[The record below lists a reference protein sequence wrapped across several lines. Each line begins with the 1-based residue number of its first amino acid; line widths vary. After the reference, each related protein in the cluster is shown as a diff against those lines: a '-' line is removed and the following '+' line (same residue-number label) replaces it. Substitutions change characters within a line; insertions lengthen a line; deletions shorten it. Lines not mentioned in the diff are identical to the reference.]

1 MLIDGHAYIFEPLDS
16 PAGYPTLEQKM
27 RAVQQELSIHHQPV
41 WRVRDRARADNSVL
55 ADPDSGALHEVSW
68 GRDKDRLTWTY
79 EGETYTKQYLPPML
93 SNLEMPAERLIAE
106 MDYAGVDIAILHNA
120 SHLGR
125 NNKLHS
131 EATAQYPDRLK
142 SLINLP
148 EADIPSD
155 PTAALREVEHWLNAG
170 GICGFQFFTRSY
182 WGGGREES
190 WNMGP
195 MREFWRGISALGI
208 PVYFTIQPRAGH
220 AFLKSGVDSY
230 LSELD
235 TLHSWMQE
243 YPDLSVV
250 LTHGLSWSTFRQDDR
265 IILPDAVWRVFESD
279 KCNLQLLFPIQLGG
293 IWQYPFKNVEPT
305 VEEIVQ
311 RIGSD
316 HVILGTDLPMVARFW
331 TYRQTIDQ
339 YRVHCPFL
347 SDEDRSNILGA
358 TVARIHNL

>member
-1 MLIDGHAYIFEPLDS
+1 MLIDGHAYIFEPMDS
-16 PAGYPTLEQKM
+16 AAGYPTLEQKM

-41 WRVRDRARADNSVL
+41 WRVRDRALADNSVL
-55 ADPDSGALHEVSW
+55 ADPDSGTLHEVSW

-79 EGETYTKQYLPPML
+79 DGETYTKQYLPPML
-93 SNLEMPAERLIAE
+93 NNLEMPAERLIAE

-148 EADIPSD
+148 ESDIPSD
-155 PTAALREVEHWLNAG
+155 PSAALREVEHWLNAG
-170 GICGFQFFTRSY
+170 GVCGFQFFTRSY
-182 WGGGREES
+182 WGGGRDES

-195 MREFWRGISALGI
+195 MREFWRGISALGL

-265 IILPDAVWRVFESD
+265 IILPEAVWRVFESD

-339 YRVHCPFL
+339 YRFHCPFL
-347 SDEDRSNILGA
+347 SEEDRSNILGA

>member
-1 MLIDGHAYIFEPLDS
+1 MLIDGHAYIFEPMDS
-16 PAGYPTLEQKM
+16 AAGYPTIEQKM
-27 RAVQQELSIHHQPV
+27 QAVQQELSIHHQPV

-55 ADPDSGALHEVSW
+55 ADPDSGALHQVTW

-93 SNLEMPAERLIAE
+93 NNLEMPAERLIAE
-106 MDYAGVDIAILHNA
+106 MDYAGVDLAILHNA

-131 EATAQYPDRLK
+131 EATSLYPDRLK
-142 SLINLP
+142 SLVHVP
-148 EADIPSD
+148 ETDIPSD
-155 PTAALREVEHWLNAG
+155 PSAALKEVEYWLNAG
-170 GICGFQFFTRSY
+170 GVCGLQFFTRPYST
-182 WGGGREES
+182 GGFAES

-195 MREFWRGISALGI
+195 MREFWQGISSLGL
-208 PVYFTIQPRAGH
+208 PVYFTVQPRAGQ
-220 AFLKSGVDSY
+220 AFAKSGTASY

-235 TLHSWMQE
+235 TVHAWMQD
-243 YPDLSVV
+243 YPNLPVV
-250 LTHGLSWSTFRQDDR
+250 LTHGLSWGNFRQDDR
-265 IILPDAVWRVFESD
+265 IILPEAVWRVFESD

-347 SDEDRSNILGA
+347 SDEDRANILGA

>member
-1 MLIDGHAYIFEPLDS
+1 MLIDGHAYIFEPMDS
-16 PAGYPTLEQKM
+16 AAGYPTIEQKM
-27 RAVQQELSIHHQPV
+27 QAVQQELSIHHQPV

-93 SNLEMPAERLIAE
+93 NNLEMPAECLIAE
-106 MDYAGVDIAILHNA
+106 MDYANVDIAILHNA

-148 EADIPSD
+148 EAGIPSD
-155 PTAALREVEHWLNAG
+155 PTAALREVERWLNAG
-170 GICGFQFFTRSY
+170 GVCGFQFFTRSY

-195 MREFWRGISALGI
+195 MREFWRGISGLGL
-208 PVYFTIQPRAGH
+208 PVYFTVQPRAGL
-220 AFLKSGVDSY
+220 AFVKSGSDSY
-230 LSELD
+230 LRELD
-235 TLHSWMQE
+235 TLHDWMQE

-250 LTHGLSWSTFRQDDR
+250 LTHGLSWGNFRQDDR
-265 IILPDAVWRVFESD
+265 IILPEAVWRVFESD
-279 KCNLQLLFPIQLGG
+279 KCQPPAPLPHSAWRHLAVPLQKRRA
-293 IWQYPFKNVEPT
+293 Y
-305 VEEIVQ
+305 
-311 RIGSD
+311 
-316 HVILGTDLPMVARFW
+316 
-331 TYRQTIDQ
+331 
-339 YRVHCPFL
+339 C
-347 SDEDRSNILGA
+347 
-358 TVARIHNL
+358 